1 MLITLTIMVRVEE
14 IHPAENDLVDWRRIA
29 EFGG

>member
-1 MLITLTIMVRVEE
+1 MLITLTIMERVEE
-14 IHPAENDLVDWRRIA
+14 IHPAENDLIDRRRIV